1 MRRALLSLGV
11 LLALAFAPQAQ
22 ADFGLASLDGGALDS
37 VGDPVT
43 QAGAHPHVFGTRF
56 AFNTV
61 PGGGGPNDPP
71 VLPAEDVRDVA
82 ATLAPG
88 FLGDP
93 TVVPTCPAA
102 QFFDVVTC
110 PPDTRIGTAVVFLD
124 ATGNPV
130 IDSFVEPIYNLTPG
144 FGSAGKFGFSI
155 GGVPTVLNAT
165 LSKTPPYT
173 PIVASLAT
181 PQILSVYKV
190 ETRFWGIPADPA
202 NDAERCIGGCPS
214 PAPLEAFL
222 SLPTACEGPIET
234 TLDVIS
240 WLGSTDQGSFFSHAN
255 GDPDAHLPIT
265 GCDQLEFEPT
275 LQARPTTNL
284 ADSPSGLDVDL
295 AVPQAGACVAG
306 PPVSCPEATAHLR
319 DTTVTLPEG
328 LTVNPSQANGLG
340 ACSPAQVD
348 LQGPDPAQCPDASKV
363 ASVEVDTPLLGHPV
377 KGAAYLAT
385 PHQNPFNSLIALYIT
400 LDDPQSG
407 TVVKLAGEVQ
417 LDPQTG
423 QLSATFEDN
432 PQVPFDHFRLR
443 FKAGPHGALRTPPT
457 CGNYT
462 TTSQMTPWSAPASGP
477 PETLSD
483 TWTIS
488 QSPNGSCA
496 TAPEQLP
503 HAPTFDAGTV
513 SPISKSH
520 SPFVVKLRREDGS
533 QNFSAVAVRP
543 PPGLVAKLAG
553 TAICSDGALAAAE
566 SKSGNEEKANP
577 SCPLDSRVGSVTAG
591 AGAGPAPY
599 YAPGTAYL
607 SGPHKGAP
615 MSLAILTPA
624 TAGPFDLGTIVV
636 KTALHV
642 DPKTAEITAVSD
654 PIPSILEGIPLDVR
668 TVDVSLDRPEFTL
681 TGTSCDPL
689 AVSGLLTSTLGQLA
703 SLSSRFQLSDCTRL
717 GFKPRMTLRLRG
729 GTKRGKYP
737 ALTAVVTPRA
747 GDANIASVSLALP
760 RSEFLANEHI
770 RTVCTR
776 PDFAADRCPAGA
788 IYGEATV
795 DTPILDYDLS
805 GHIYLRSSDNLLPDA
820 VADLRGPASQPIKL
834 ETSGRTDSIRGGIR
848 NTIDFVPDAPF
859 TKATVALQ
867 GANKGLLVN
876 SRDICARVYR
886 ATVRYTAHNGLTYV
900 DHPKMRARCGGR
912 GKRGRGGRGRGK
924 RVAHRSAVR

>member
-1 MRRALLSLGV
+1 MRRLARFLALTG
-11 LLALAFAPQAQ
+11 LLAAFWAPAAQ
-22 ADFGLASLDGGALDS
+22 ADFGLASLDGAALDA

-43 QAGAHPHVFGTRF
+43 QAGSHPHVFETEF
-56 AFNTV
+56 SFNTV

-71 VLPAEDVRDVA
+71 VLPAEDVRDIVA
-82 ATLAPG
+82 SLPPG
-88 FLGDP
+88 FLGNP
-93 TVVPTCPAA
+93 TAAPACTA
-102 QFFDVVTC
+102 ADFFSGGSAPC
-110 PPDTRIGTAVVFLD
+110 PPETQLGTSTVFVD
-124 ATGNPV
+124 VTGVPEV
-130 IDSFVEPIYNLTPG
+130 DSFTQPIYNLTPG
-144 FGSAGKFGFSI
+144 FDSAGKFGFLI
-155 GGVPTVLNAT
+155 AGIPVILNAT
-165 LSKTPPYT
+165 LSTTPPYRALVRSIDT
-173 PIVASLAT
+173 S
-181 PQILSVYKV
+181 QILSVYSV
-190 ETRFWGIPADPA
+190 RTEFWGIPAEPA
-202 NDAERCIGGCPS
+202 HDGQRFCGGARGCAS
-214 PAPLEAFL
+214 PIPPRSFL

-234 TLDVIS
+234 TLDVTS

-265 GCDQLEFEPT
+265 GCDQLDFEPT
-275 LQARPTTNL
+275 LQARPTTNA

-295 AVPQAGACVAG
+295 AVPQAGACVTG

-328 LTVNPSQANGLG
+328 LTVNPSSANGLG

-363 ASVEVDTPLLGHPV
+363 ASVEVDTPLLDHPV

-423 QLSATFEDN
+423 QLSATFKDN

-443 FKAGPHGALRTPPT
+443 FFGGAGGSLRTPAT
-457 CGNYT
+457 CGTYT
-462 TTSQMTPWSAPASGP
+462 TASQMTPWSAPASGP
-477 PETLSD
+477 PETPSD
-483 TWTIS
+483 TWSIS
-488 QSPNGSCA
+488 QSPSGSCA

-503 HAPTFDAGTV
+503 HSPSFDAGVV

-520 SPFVVKLRREDGS
+520 TPFVVKLRREDGS

-553 TAICSDGALAAAE
+553 TAICPDSALEAAAA
-566 SKSGNEEKANP
+566 KSGNEEKANP

-591 AGAGPAPY
+591 AGAGLAPY
-599 YAPGTAYL
+599 YASGTAYL

-615 MSLAILTPA
+615 MSLAIITPA

-636 KTALHV
+636 KTALQI
-642 DPKTAEITAVSD
+642 DPKTTEITAVSD

-668 TVDVSLDRPEFTL
+668 SVDVSLDKPDFTL
-681 TGTSCDPL
+681 TGTSCDPM

-737 ALTAVVTPRA
+737 ALTAVVIPRP

-834 ETSGRTDSIRGGIR
+834 ETSGRTDSIKGGIR

-867 GANKGLLVN
+867 GAGKGLLVN

-886 ATVRYTAHNGLTYV
+886 ATVRYTAHNGLTFV
-900 DHPKMRARCGGR
+900 DHPKMRARCGKR
-912 GKRGRGGRGRGK
+912 GKRRRG
-924 RVAHRSAVR
+924 HRRTAR